1 MAVMPAFI
9 VVMTLAADLAL
20 TTIYNALPA
29 LPAVH
34 AVLARLSRSETINL
48 FDSGTLSTTVQPLRS
63 RRPSVFPVSFSCST
77 QVRWKQMW

>member
-20 TTIYNALPA
+20 ATIPALPA

-34 AVLARLSRSETINL
+34 AVLARLIMSETINL